1 MLSAMRRLIVLGAVL
16 LVAAGCGGG
25 SAQQDAISKSA
36 APKLVLQQSA
46 LGAAFTQFDGG
57 KQVLADRPAGP
68 RFDTTRFDRLG
79 GWKSRFKRTGDAT
92 TRGPLVVESRL
103 DLFAADD
110 GAKKDYGAYL
120 LQYHDAAG
128 KALASLGDEA
138 HSFTFTTGSG
148 QFEVSVLHG
157 RVAGTERHR
166 LGERQRLQ
174 RQAHARGRAGARTRT
189 GAANGDGSVATAA
202 ADSPAA
208 AASGWRGRPAC
219 RPRRRAAGRRN
230 DRDSRTRRSQ

>member
-25 SAQQDAISKSA
+25 SAQDAISKSA

-120 LQYHDAAG
+120 LQYHNAAG

-148 QFEVSVLHG
+148 QFEV
-157 RVAGTERHR
+157 RYYTVAWRER
-166 LGERQRLQ
+166 
-174 RQAHARGRAGARTRT
+174 
-189 GAANGDGSVATAA
+189 NATASVSVNGFNGKLTL
-202 ADSPAA
+202 ADALELA
-208 AASGWRGRPAC
+208 RAQE
-219 RPRRRAAGRRN
+219 RRMATAR
-230 DRDSRTRRSQ
+230 

>member
-79 GWKSRFKRTGDAT
+79 GWKSRFKRAGDAT

-148 QFEVSVLHG
+148 QFEV
-157 RVAGTERHR
+157 RYYTVAWRER
-166 LGERQRLQ
+166 
-174 RQAHARGRAGARTRT
+174 
-189 GAANGDGSVATAA
+189 NATASVSVNGFNGKLTL
-202 ADSPAA
+202 ADALELA
-208 AASGWRGRPAC
+208 RAQE
-219 RPRRRAAGRRN
+219 RRMATAR
-230 DRDSRTRRSQ
+230 